1 MIDLPNARKPIE
13 IDINEKGCMLLINRH
28 ITRDGHVRIA
38 INGKLTTAH
47 RLSYEQN
54 IGDIPEGMV
63 VRHNCDNPSCINPE
77 HLELGTHQDNVQD
90 RVDRERSAI
99 GTNNGRAKLTEEQ
112 VYFIRFESNLKHSE
126 LSKMFSVDS
135 KVIRNIR
142 NFKTWK
148 HITKKD
154 VDN

>member
-1 MIDLPNARKPIE
+1 MITLNENSKIIKIE
-13 IDINEKGCMLLINRH
+13 TNDNDCMLLVNRH
-28 ITRDGHVRIA
+28 ITRDGHAQVKKD
-38 INGKLTTAH
+38 GKTISAH
-47 RLSYEQN
+47 RLSYIQN
-54 IGDIPEGMV
+54 VGDIPEGMV
-63 VRHNCDNPSCINPE
+63 VRHKCDNPNCINPE

-90 RVDRERSAI
+90 RVDRNRSAI

-112 VYFIRFESNLKHSE
+112 VYFIRFESNSKHSE

-135 KVIRNIR
+135 KVIRDIR